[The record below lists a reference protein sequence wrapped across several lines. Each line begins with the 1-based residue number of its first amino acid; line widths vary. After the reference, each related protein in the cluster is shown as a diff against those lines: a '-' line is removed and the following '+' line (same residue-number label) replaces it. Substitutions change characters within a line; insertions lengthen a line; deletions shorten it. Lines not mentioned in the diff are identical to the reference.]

1 MKIAII
7 GGGAAG
13 CFCAVNIKRRLP
25 GAEVT
30 VYEAGAR
37 PMAKLAV
44 TGGGRCNISNTF
56 SGVTDLR
63 NVYPR
68 GFRLMRHALGEFSP
82 EQTAAWWEDAG
93 INLVEEAG
101 GRLFPV
107 SQNAMD
113 VVRTLERDMRR
124 SGVGL
129 QCKRRIQ
136 SLEEVDADAV
146 VVTTGGGLPGL
157 LKGFGIAVEPAVPSL
172 FTLKLAD
179 KSLRALSGTSIPGV
193 TASLAGT
200 SIRAEGDI
208 LLTDWGVSGP
218 AILKLSSYAARLLS
232 EKDYRGALLVNWLG
246 TNEQECRGMLE
257 NLLASS
263 SGRLVANV
271 HPEVISAA
279 LWGHLLSKAGI
290 REDARC
296 AELGGKGINRIVAV
310 LTADSYEIT
319 GRAAFKEE
327 FVTCGGVAASAVD
340 PHTLECRTRKGLF
353 FAGEV
358 LDIDGITGG
367 FNLQAAWST
376 AMTVAR
382 YI

>member
-13 CFCAVNIKRRLP
+13 CFCAVNIGRRLP
-25 GAEVT
+25 GSDIT

-63 NVYPR
+63 KVYPR

-93 INLVEEAG
+93 IRLTEEDC

-107 SQNAMD
+107 SQDAMD
-113 VVRTLERDMRR
+113 VVRTLEREMRR
-124 SGVGL
+124 SGVRIL
-129 QCKRRIQ
+129 CNRRIS
-136 SLEEVDADAV
+136 SLKDVGADAV
-146 VVTTGGGLPGL
+146 VVTTGGGLPEL
-157 LKGFGIAVEPAVPSL
+157 IRNLDIAVETPVPSL

-179 KSLRALSGTSIPGV
+179 GSLRALSGTSVSGV
-193 TASLAGT
+193 TVSIAGT

-208 LLTDWGVSGP
+208 LLTDWGASGP
-218 AILKLSSYAARLLS
+218 AILKLSSYGARILS
-232 EKDYRGALLVNWLG
+232 EQGYRSTLLVNWLG
-246 TNEQECRGMLE
+246 ASEQECRGMLE
-257 NLLASS
+257 RMLASA
-263 SGRLVANV
+263 SGRLVSNV
-271 HPEVISAA
+271 HPEGISSA
-279 LWGHLLSKAGI
+279 LWGHLLSKTGI

-296 AELGGKGINRIVAV
+296 SEVGSKGINRLVAI
-310 LTADSYEIT
+310 LAADSYEIT
-319 GRAAFKEE
+319 RRAAFREE
-327 FVTCGGVAASAVD
+327 FVTCGGVAASAVN
-340 PHTLECRTRKGLF
+340 PANFECRSQDGLF

>member
-30 VYEAGAR
+30 VYEDGAR

-56 SGVTDLR
+56 SGVSDLR

-68 GFRLMRHALGEFSP
+68 GFRMMRHALGEFSP
-82 EQTAAWWEDAG
+82 EQTATWWEDAG
-93 INLVEEAG
+93 ISLVEEAG

-107 SQNAMD
+107 SQDAMD
-113 VVRTLERDMRR
+113 VVRTLEREMRR
-124 SGVGL
+124 SDVGL

-146 VVTTGGGLPGL
+146 VVTTGGGLPELVRGL
-157 LKGFGIAVEPAVPSL
+157 DIAVEPAVPSL

-179 KSLRALSGTSIPGV
+179 KGLRALSGTSVSGV

-200 SIRAEGDI
+200 GIRAEGDI

-218 AILKLSSYAARLLS
+218 AILKLSSYGARLLS
-232 EKDYRGALLVNWLG
+232 EKDYRSTLLVNWLG
-246 TNEQECRGMLE
+246 ANEQECRGMLE
-257 NLLASS
+257 RMLASS
-263 SGRLVANV
+263 SGRLAANV
-271 HPEVISAA
+271 HPEGISAA

-296 AELGGKGINRIVAV
+296 AELGSKGINRLVAT

-319 GRAAFKEE
+319 GRAAFREE

-340 PHTLECRTRKGLF
+340 PNTLECRTRKGLF